1 VGDARL
7 RPGHLRQEHLR
18 KDTGGIDME
27 WVDRL
32 AAELSLD
39 HLSPHEK
46 EHLLSA
52 SREVAHRVERKATPL
67 AMYVL
72 GLSVG
77 SQMADRKR
85 DDSIEDAIH
94 ALLLRLPDPED
105 A

>member
-1 VGDARL
+1 
-7 RPGHLRQEHLR
+7 
-18 KDTGGIDME
+18 ME

-32 AAELSLD
+32 AAEL
-39 HLSPHEK
+39 HLEALSAHEK

-77 SQMADRKR
+77 TQLADRTR
-85 DDSIEDAIH
+85 DDAIEDAVH
-94 ALLLRLPDPED
+94 ALLLRLPRIEES
-105 A
+105 

>member
-1 VGDARL
+1 
-7 RPGHLRQEHLR
+7 
-18 KDTGGIDME
+18 ME

-32 AAELSLD
+32 AAEL
-39 HLSPHEK
+39 HLEALSAHEK

-77 SQMADRKR
+77 TQMADRTR
-85 DDSIEDAIH
+85 DDAIEDAVH
-94 ALLLRLPDPED
+94 ALLLRLPRIEES
-105 A
+105 